1 MALPIGPLDVSSIV
15 RAVSA
20 VTQTISRLTRLF
32 SPLIDGIEITQAIQ
46 YYKADQHLTDADDR
60 GPDNSLRLVAAKPAW
75 VRVYLT
81 SVLIDEIANVTGD
94 LVVERASG
102 PFNLIWTRVAI
113 LSPRTPGTA
122 TARREADYATTRSTL
137 SDTLNFVIPADQV
150 WGRMRVTARVWQTG
164 SSSPSDTRLESF
176 SATLLQTLRLR
187 GILISYNGT
196 DAAGTTTLNLAA
208 PTLANLQ
215 TTAAWTLTV
224 DPLQA
229 QGSFVSAGSMTWS
242 TPLIGT
248 ATAPGGCSTEWLSL
262 NAAVAEVKANDGN
275 RSDVIYY
282 GLLPAGIP
290 IANVGGCESSG
301 VSSGRNG
308 DQVTMAHEVGHAAG
322 LIHGP
327 CGTSSGDDKYPAY
340 EPYDTDATRISSIGE
355 YGLDINTGTILSPAD
370 SDDYMSYCDQEWI
383 SIYHHDK
390 LLNHPKF
397 DPQTVGALER
407 LPEFFFFDPW
417 LWPWEYLVPPRRPGF
432 DWQMTRAER
441 VISLI
446 GIGRSDGALKVQ
458 SVMRV
463 FAVPVLEGSASPDL
477 VASLLDS
484 EGKTISAA
492 RVVRLSSV
500 GCAGPGGCRYGCG
513 ADSRDSGPFV
523 FQVLIPTS
531 ETGSSLRIGRTD
543 DDGDHTLWERH
554 APDTPPN
561 IVDFRIEVEDNEGS
575 AYWRI
580 DAAEGVGK
588 QASLQ
593 LSKDGGR
600 SWNGLAAGLTGN
612 SLRFEL
618 ASLPSGSVIFK
629 LLAHDGFH
637 TIEAVSK
644 PVDLPPRAPTVSIMH
659 PQQGEVLP
667 ACEPLRLWATASTGS
682 GRPIEAD
689 SCGWMV
695 DGKFAGQGLEVW
707 IDAPGDG
714 PHCVSFSAIE
724 GGEQA
729 DASVEFRTRK
739 P

>member
-1 MALPIGPLDVSSIV
+1 MSSIV

-20 VTQTISRLTRLF
+20 VTQTMSRLTRLF

-102 PFNLIWTRVAI
+102 PFNLIWTRVAT

-327 CGTSSGDDKYPAY
+327 CGTSSGDDGYPAY
-340 EPYDTDATRISSIGE
+340 EPYDTEAIRISSIGE

-417 LWPWEYLVPPRRPGF
+417 LWPWEYLVPPKRPGF

-446 GIGRSDGALKVQ
+446 GIGRPDGALKVQ

-500 GCAGPGGCRYGCG
+500 GCAGPGGCRCGCG

-554 APDTPPN
+554 APDPPPN

-593 LSKDGGR
+593 FSKDGGR

-637 TIEAVSK
+637 TIEAVSE

-689 SCGWMV
+689 ACGWML

-707 IDAPGDG
+707 IDAPGEG
-714 PHCVSFSAIE
+714 PHCVSFSATE